1 VYLDVVCEGFQFKF
15 TRGCR
20 LSQNHV

>member
-1 VYLDVVCEGFQFKF
+1 VDLDVVCEGFQFKF
-15 TRGCR
+15 TCRGR